1 MAEFW
6 WGRSPKAEIRHHG
19 YFYPACKGK
28 CESILK
34 HMLQGLEVEDN
45 PLSKD
50 HHRET
55 HLEIVYEDDWL
66 LIVNKSE
73 GMLSVPGKTDMDSV
87 YQRLKKRYPEATGP
101 LIVHRLDM
109 ATSGLL
115 LAAKTKEVH
124 QNLQAQFKNR
134 TIKKRYIAILDG
146 LITTNKGT
154 ISLPLCLDP
163 QDRPRQIVSEEYGKP
178 AITNYQVLERKQ
190 NKTRIAFYPFTGRT
204 HQLRVHAA
212 HPQGLNTPILGDEL
226 YDKKADR
233 LHLHAEYLEFRHPVS
248 GKTIRI
254 EKKAEF

>member
-87 YQRLKKRYPEATGP
+87 YQRLKK
-101 LIVHRLDM
+101 
-109 ATSGLL
+109 
-115 LAAKTKEVH
+115 
-124 QNLQAQFKNR
+124 
-134 TIKKRYIAILDG
+134 
-146 LITTNKGT
+146 T
-154 ISLPLCLDP
+154 ISGSDRTA
-163 QDRPRQIVSEEYGKP
+163 DRPPAGYGNFW
-178 AITNYQVLERKQ
+178 IT
-190 NKTRIAFYPFTGRT
+190 AC
-204 HQLRVHAA
+204 
-212 HPQGLNTPILGDEL
+212 
-226 YDKKADR
+226 
-233 LHLHAEYLEFRHPVS
+233 S
-248 GKTIRI
+248 
-254 EKKAEF
+254 